1 MSPEELRQASDQ
13 RTQERG
19 PGAPGGDVNDGLQR
33 PADSLQAWNRDAVFL
48 AGSATIS
55 CPSIFLCCLRTV
67 KFLDLPQFSVILPV
81 KLSLQVLCLL
91 SGLQAGSP
99 FHR

>member
-1 MSPEELRQASDQ
+1 MSPEELRKASDQ

-19 PGAPGGDVNDGLQR
+19 PGTPGGDVNDWLA
-33 PADSLQAWNRDAVFL
+33 PSFQAWNRDALFL

-55 CPSIFLCCLRTV
+55 CPSIFLCRLRTV

-81 KLSLQVLCLL
+81 ELSLQVLYLL
-91 SGLQAGSP
+91 SGLPAGSS